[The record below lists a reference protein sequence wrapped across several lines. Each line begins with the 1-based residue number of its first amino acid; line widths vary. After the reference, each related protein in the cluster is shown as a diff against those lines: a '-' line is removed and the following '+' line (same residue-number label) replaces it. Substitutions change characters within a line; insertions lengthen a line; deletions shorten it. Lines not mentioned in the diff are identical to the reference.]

1 MEEND
6 NNFLKDKI
14 IIYGEC
20 PVCLDNVKQYKG
32 FYKCTHSL
40 CFFCY
45 KKMSSI
51 YCPLCRSI

>member
-32 FYKCTHSL
+32 FYKCTH
-40 CFFCY
+40 CY